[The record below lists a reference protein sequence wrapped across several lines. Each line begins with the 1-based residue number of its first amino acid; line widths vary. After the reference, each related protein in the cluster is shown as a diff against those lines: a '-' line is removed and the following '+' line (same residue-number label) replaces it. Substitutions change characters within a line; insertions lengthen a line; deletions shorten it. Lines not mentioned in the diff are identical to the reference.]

1 MNIYQDLEDSLYN
14 IVSELHPDWNILF
27 AFTNAPEPLNP
38 YLVIDVKKL
47 NPCGREY
54 NSTPSFGED
63 GEQLTQTTI
72 QDHEA
77 TVRFEFVGKY
87 DDQTSVAEMASL
99 LQLEL
104 RSAKGYELQAINR
117 LSLFNL
123 TTLRR
128 LPLPR
133 DTDMYMIYQLDAV
146 FAYSAM
152 FTTQQDYAETITTEG
167 GGGGV
172 YHDANQPPDY
182 VIRTKLEI
190 TLPT

>member
-27 AFTNAPEPLNP
+27 AFTNAAEPTNP

-54 NSTPSFGED
+54 NSTPTIGEN
-63 GEQLTQTTI
+63 GTKLIQTTI

-87 DDQTSVAEMASL
+87 DDQTSVAEMASQ
-99 LQLEL
+99 LQVEL
-104 RSAKGYELQAINR
+104 RSATGYELQAVNR

-146 FAYSAM
+146 FAYTAQ
-152 FTTQQDYAETITTEG
+152 FTTEQDYTTALKGE
-167 GGGGV
+167 GV
-172 YHDANQPPDY
+172 YHDANEPPDY
-182 VIRTKLEI
+182 VIRTQFEI

>member
-14 IVSELHPDWNILF
+14 IVSALHPEWNILF
-27 AFTNAPEPLNP
+27 AFTNAAEPQNP

-54 NSTPSFGED
+54 SSVPTIGED
-63 GEQLTQTTI
+63 GTKLIQTTT

-77 TVRFEFVGKY
+77 TVRFEFIGKY
-87 DDQTSVAEMASL
+87 DDQTSVSDMAQT
-99 LQLEL
+99 LQVEL
-104 RSAKGYELQAINR
+104 RTPEGYELQATNR

-123 TTLRR
+123 STLRR

-133 DTDMYMIYQLDAV
+133 DTDVYMIYQLDCV
-146 FAYSAM
+146 FAYTASI
-152 FTTQQDYAETITTEG
+152 TIEQDYARAIKGE
-167 GGGGV
+167 GV
-172 YHDANQPPDY
+172 YHDANEPPDY
-182 VIRTKLEI
+182 TLRTQFEI

>member
-1 MNIYQDLEDSLYN
+1 MNIYQDLENSLYN
-14 IVSELHPDWNILF
+14 IVNELHPEWTVLF
-27 AFTNAPEPLNP
+27 AYTNAAEPSNP

-47 NPCGREY
+47 HPCGREY
-54 NSTPSFGED
+54 SSTPTIGAD
-63 GEQLTQTTI
+63 GTKLIQTTT
-72 QDHEA
+72 QDHET

-87 DDQTSVAEMASL
+87 DDQTSVAEMASM

-104 RSAKGYELQAINR
+104 RSPKGYELQASNR

-133 DTDMYMIYQLDAV
+133 DTDIYMIYQLDAV

-152 FTTQQDYAETITTEG
+152 YTTEQDYTNG
-167 GGGGV
+167 LSGDGV
-172 YHDANQPPDY
+172 YHDANEPPDY
-182 VIRTKLEI
+182 VIRTHLEI